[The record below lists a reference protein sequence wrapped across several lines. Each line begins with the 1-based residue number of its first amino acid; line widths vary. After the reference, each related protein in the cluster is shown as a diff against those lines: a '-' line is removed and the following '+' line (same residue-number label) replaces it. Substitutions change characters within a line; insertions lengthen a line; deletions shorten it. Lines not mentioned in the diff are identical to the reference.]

1 MPTKAQFKALREMT
15 GLSQQNIA
23 DALDVNLRTVKSW
36 ENPARETYKVP
47 DYAWDYL
54 KKVDDTQAQ
63 QVSYMLGIVAK
74 QVEEFGG
81 DPALVPIT
89 YYRDQAMYYE
99 FGRDDGPV
107 GWPNAVARKV
117 AYELGRRGI
126 AYEFRYP
133 QEGAVLAREN

>member
-47 DYAWDYL
+47 DYAW
-54 KKVDDTQAQ
+54 
-63 QVSYMLGIVAK
+63 
-74 QVEEFGG
+74 VEEFGG

-89 YYRDQAMYYE
+89 YYRDQSMYYE

>member
-99 FGRDDGPV
+99 FGRDD
-107 GWPNAVARKV
+107 
-117 AYELGRRGI
+117 
-126 AYEFRYP
+126 
-133 QEGAVLAREN
+133 